1 MKDSNHS
8 DWIYIIKSVF
18 IHLSFSLLLLFM
30 VNNIVF
36 SFFKTN
42 GLTREMSSLVNRGQF
57 SFVINL
63 KRLIDGLT
71 QNLLHNDR
79 MIGQATV

>member
-8 DWIYIIKSVF
+8 DWIYIIKSVL
-18 IHLSFSLLLLFM
+18 IHLSFSLLLLFI

-42 GLTREMSSLVNRGQF
+42 GLTREMSSLVNRGHF
-57 SFVINL
+57 
-63 KRLIDGLT
+63 
-71 QNLLHNDR
+71 LLLLN
-79 MIGQATV
+79 